1 MSVVK
6 LSEITISQMSKD
18 DVEAVVQIE
27 AEAYGKHHWAKSSF
41 YDEMSNNLAKYY
53 VAKLPDGELV
63 GYAGT
68 WHIIDE
74 GHITTIAVKKEYLRN
89 HIGEAIIQKIIDDC
103 YKNNIKYLTLE
114 VRVSNIPAI
123 KLYEKY
129 GFQSLGTRKGYYQD
143 NNEDALI
150 MWTENIFYEK
160 FKAIYEKNLSDLNKI
175 KELCI

>member
-1 MSVVK
+1 MPVMK
-6 LSEITISQMSKD
+6 ISNIRIEEMTKD
-18 DVEAVVQIE
+18 DVEAVVKIE
-27 AEAYGKHHWAKSSF
+27 EEAYGEHHWAKSSF
-41 YDEMSNNLAKYY
+41 YDEMSNNLARYY
-53 VAKLPDGELV
+53 AAKTLDGELV

-74 GHITTIAVKKEYLRN
+74 GHITTIAVKKDYLRN
-89 HIGEAIIQKIIDDC
+89 HIGEAIVHSIIEDC
-103 YKNNIKYLTLE
+103 YKEGVKYLTLE

-150 MWTENIFYEK
+150 MWTENIFYDK
-160 FKAIYEKNLSDLNKI
+160 FKTLYETNSNNLKNLINIL
-175 KELCI
+175 